1 MSRTVLSVAGS
12 RTPLLPGTFPLCP
25 GALVDLTLT
34 VQGTSGRR
42 AVPLSI
48 HT

>member
-1 MSRTVLSVAGS
+1 MSRTSLSVAGS
-12 RTPLLPGTFPLCP
+12 RTPHVPGTFPLCP
-25 GALVDLTLT
+25 GALADLTLT
-34 VQGTSGRR
+34 VQGASGRR

>member
-34 VQGTSGRR
+34 VQGTSGRW